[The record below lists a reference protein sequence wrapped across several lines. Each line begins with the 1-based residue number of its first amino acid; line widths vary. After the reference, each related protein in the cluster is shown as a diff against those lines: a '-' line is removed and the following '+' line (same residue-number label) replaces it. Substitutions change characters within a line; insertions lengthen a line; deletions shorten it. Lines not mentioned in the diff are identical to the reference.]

1 MYYVDYFK
9 LECSDTKPVNYE
21 IEFIDVHKN
30 TGVIITPY
38 TIDQFEKRR
47 KYYQSLLE
55 QLCKA
60 YPSINVGL
68 TNPYLWEAYII
79 YKDLDIRISA
89 NVNNCVNIE
98 VYGGF
103 AYKDVPFVLRIL
115 RIVKDVIKKLNS
127 SPP

>member
-1 MYYVDYFK
+1 MYYVNHFQ
-9 LECSDTKPVNYE
+9 LECNDTEPINYT
-21 IEFIDVHKN
+21 IEFIDVHKD
-30 TGVIITPY
+30 TGVSITPY

-60 YPSINVGL
+60 YPSINIGL
-68 TNPYLWEAYII
+68 TNPYLGEAFIK
-79 YKDLDIRISA
+79 YKNLDIHISA
-89 NVNNCVNIE
+89 NVNNWVNIE